1 MAITVRSIGS
11 SSRPENVKLTQELE
25 RRFKEQ
31 EDAKQ
36 AGNSKAPGLFKI
48 RTSDQ
53 QQP

>member
-1 MAITVRSIGS
+1 MVITVRSTGT
-11 SSRPENVKLTQELE
+11 SSRPEDKKLTQELE

-36 AGNSKAPGLFKI
+36 AGRPSASGFKV
-48 RTSDQ
+48 RTSSQ

>member
-1 MAITVRSIGS
+1 MAMTGRSTGT
-11 SSRPENVKLTQELE
+11 SSRPEDKKLTQELE

-36 AGNSKAPGLFKI
+36 AGRPSSSGFKV
-48 RTSDQ
+48 RTSGQ